1 MPSIDK
7 TKLEADLIGWIEENG
22 KDVLPSEA
30 MAFIHAARL
39 ANVLWKKIVEK
50 VEDRWGVNI
59 PVSTISD
66 RYVKWL
72 TEQKTDDQ

>member
-7 TKLEADLIGWIEENG
+7 TKLEADLIEWIEENG

-39 ANVLWKKIVEK
+39 ANIIWKKIVGK